1 MEKVLQ
7 DFPVLETERLILRQI
22 RKTDARSMLKYL
34 SDKDVMEHYGL
45 LPFQTEE
52 EALDEIAW
60 YDSIFAEKTGVRWG
74 ITIKGVDE
82 VIGSFGFLNYV
93 AQHSRSQI
101 GYELDKQFW
110 GKGIASEAIE
120 AILEYGFGEMNLQR
134 IEALIEPP
142 NVASCRL
149 VERTGFIKEGLLRSY
164 EFNGK
169 KFDDLYMYSLL
180 KRDYDSM

>member
-60 YDSIFAEKTGVRWG
+60 YDSIFAEKTGIRWG

-101 GYELDKQFW
+101 GYELDKQYW

-142 NVASCRL
+142 NVASCKL
-149 VERTGFIKEGLLRSY
+149 VERKAFIKEGLLRSY

-180 KRDYDSM
+180 KSDYESM